1 MKKILCSGFLILSA
15 MFIFPLC
22 GVKTV
27 GGKNTAAAA
36 VRLFNVKT
44 DNREKNDTFRVC
56 DMQTDTVSV
65 MTADEYIFGVLAAE
79 MPALYENEA
88 LKAQAVAA
96 YTLACRRRADNKDKS
111 YDITTDYTVDQ
122 SYITRSEAK
131 KRWGDKYDEYS
142 KKLEKA
148 VGDVKN
154 FAVTVYGA

>member
-36 VRLFNVKT
+36 VRLFNAKT

-65 MTADEYIFGVLAAE
+65 MTADA
-79 MPALYENEA
+79 
-88 LKAQAVAA
+88 
-96 YTLACRRRADNKDKS
+96 
-111 YDITTDYTVDQ
+111 
-122 SYITRSEAK
+122 
-131 KRWGDKYDEYS
+131 
-142 KKLEKA
+142 
-148 VGDVKN
+148 
-154 FAVTVYGA
+154 